1 MSNAE
6 STLDLITRIGES
18 NSEILELIRSMP
30 READQ
35 ESDFHDRTIASLESD
50 LDDANRIIVALR
62 FEVGSIL
69 SLCAKI
75 L

>member
-18 NSEILELIRSMP
+18 NNEILELIRSMP

-35 ESDFHDRTIASLESD
+35 ESEFHDRNIAALESD
-50 LDDANRIIVALR
+50 LDDANKIIVALR
-62 FEVGSIL
+62 FEVESFYLG
-69 SLCAKI
+69 A
-75 L
+75 